1 MTKTKKEVLR
11 TCIVC
16 RKQFLKEDLVRVV
29 RTADSGVVVD
39 NTGKINGRGAYI
51 SKKEDV
57 INDKSL
63 RFRIQNALKVKF
75 SDEEFEK
82 LLSDIKEG
90 AMLE

>member
-63 RFRIQNALKVKF
+63 RFRIQYALKVKF

>member
-16 RKQFLKEDLVRVV
+16 RKQFLKEDLIRVV
-29 RTADSGVVVD
+29 RTADSLVVVD

-51 SKKEDV
+51 SKNEDV

>member
-16 RKQFLKEDLVRVV
+16 RKQFLKEDLIRVV
-29 RTADSGVVVD
+29 RTADSLVVVD

-51 SKKEDV
+51 SKNEDV
-57 INDKSL
+57 INDKNL

>member
-39 NTGKINGRGAYI
+39 NTVKINGRGAYI
-51 SKKEDV
+51 SKNEDV

>member
-16 RKQFLKEDLVRVV
+16 RKQFLKEDLIRVV
-29 RTADSGVVVD
+29 RTADSLVVVD

-51 SKKEDV
+51 SKSEEV

>member
-16 RKQFLKEDLVRVV
+16 RKQFLKEELVRVV

-51 SKKEDV
+51 SKNEDV

>member
-16 RKQFLKEDLVRVV
+16 RKQFLKGDLVRVV
-29 RTADSGVVVD
+29 RTADSLVVVD

-51 SKKEDV
+51 SKNEDV

>member
-16 RKQFLKEDLVRVV
+16 KKQFLKEGLIRVV
-29 RTADSGVVVD
+29 RTTDSGVVVD

-51 SKKEDV
+51 SKSEEV

>member
-16 RKQFLKEDLVRVV
+16 RKQFLKEDLIRVV

-51 SKKEDV
+51 SKSEDI

>member
-16 RKQFLKEDLVRVV
+16 KKQFLKEDLVRVV
-29 RTADSGVVVD
+29 RTTDSGVVVD

-51 SKKEDV
+51 SKNEDV

-75 SDEEFEK
+75 SDEEYEK

>member
-51 SKKEDV
+51 SKNEYV

>member
-1 MTKTKKEVLR
+1 
-11 TCIVC
+11 
-16 RKQFLKEDLVRVV
+16 
-29 RTADSGVVVD
+29 VVD

-51 SKKEDV
+51 SKNEDV

-75 SDEEFEK
+75 SDEEFEN

>member
-16 RKQFLKEDLVRVV
+16 KKQFLKEDLVRVV
-29 RTADSGVVVD
+29 RTTDSGVVVD

-51 SKKEDV
+51 SKSEDV
-57 INDKSL
+57 VNDKSL
-63 RFRIQNALKVKF
+63 RFRIQNALKVKI
-75 SDEEFEK
+75 SDEEYEK
-82 LLSDIKEG
+82 FLSDIKEG

>member
-16 RKQFLKEDLVRVV
+16 RKQFLKEYLVRVV

-51 SKKEDV
+51 SKNEDV

>member
-51 SKKEDV
+51 SKNEDV

>member
-51 SKKEDV
+51 SKSEDV

>member
-16 RKQFLKEDLVRVV
+16 RKQFLKEDLIRVV

-51 SKKEDV
+51 SKSEDV

>member
-16 RKQFLKEDLVRVV
+16 RKQFLKEDLIRVV

-51 SKKEDV
+51 SKNEDV

>member
-39 NTGKINGRGAYI
+39 NTGKINGRGSYI
-51 SKKEDV
+51 SKNEDV

>member
-16 RKQFLKEDLVRVV
+16 RKQFLKEDLIRVV
-29 RTADSGVVVD
+29 RTADSLVVVD

-51 SKKEDV
+51 SKNEDV

-75 SDEEFEK
+75 LDEEFEK